1 MKVLF
6 VCHGNA
12 YRSPLAEALLK
23 KLRPDLKVD
32 SAGLH
37 VAIPV
42 SGEIREYLR
51 KVNAVEYLKDFP
63 ESVDEKDLRDY
74 DVIVTMDQ
82 KVRNAVLRKCP
93 DCENKI
99 VIWNIK
105 DPYFEEQHAKRIF
118 NEIKSK
124 VRELAESQLLP

>member
-37 VAIPV
+37 TAIPV
-42 SGEIREYLR
+42 SGEIKEYLR
-51 KVNAVEYLKDFP
+51 KLNALKYLKDFP
-63 ESVDEKDLRDY
+63 ESIDEKDFRDY

-93 DCENKI
+93 DCKNKI
-99 VIWNIK
+99 VAWNIK
-105 DPYFEEQHAKRIF
+105 DPYFEEQEAKRIF
-118 NEIKSK
+118 NEIESK
-124 VRELAESQLLP
+124 VRGLAGSL

>member
-23 KLRPDLKVD
+23 KLKPDSKVD

-37 VAIPV
+37 TAIPV
-42 SGEIREYLR
+42 SGEIKEYLR
-51 KVNAVEYLKDFP
+51 KLNALKYLKDFP
-63 ESVDEKDLRDY
+63 ESIDEKDLRVY
-74 DVIVTMDQ
+74 DVIFTMDQ

-93 DCENKI
+93 DCKNKI
-99 VIWNIK
+99 VAWNIK
-105 DPYFEEQHAKRIF
+105 DPYFEEQEAKRIF
-118 NEIKSK
+118 NEIESK
-124 VRELAESQLLP
+124 VRELAGSL

>member
-1 MKVLF
+1 MKVIF

-37 VAIPV
+37 TAIPV
-42 SGEIREYLR
+42 SGEIKEYLR
-51 KVNAVEYLKDFP
+51 KLNALKYLKDFP
-63 ESVDEKDLRDY
+63 ESIDEKDFRDY

-93 DCENKI
+93 DCKNKI
-99 VIWNIK
+99 VAWNIK
-105 DPYFEEQHAKRIF
+105 DPYFEEQEAKRIF
-118 NEIKSK
+118 NEIESK
-124 VRELAESQLLP
+124 VRGLAGSL

>member
-37 VAIPV
+37 TAIPV
-42 SGEIREYLR
+42 SGEIKEYLR
-51 KVNAVEYLKDFP
+51 KLNALKYLKDFP
-63 ESVDEKDLRDY
+63 ESIDEKDFRDY

-93 DCENKI
+93 DCKNKI
-99 VIWNIK
+99 VAWNIK
-105 DPYFEEQHAKRIF
+105 DPYFEEQEAKRIF
-118 NEIKSK
+118 NEIESK
-124 VRELAESQLLP
+124 VGELAISL